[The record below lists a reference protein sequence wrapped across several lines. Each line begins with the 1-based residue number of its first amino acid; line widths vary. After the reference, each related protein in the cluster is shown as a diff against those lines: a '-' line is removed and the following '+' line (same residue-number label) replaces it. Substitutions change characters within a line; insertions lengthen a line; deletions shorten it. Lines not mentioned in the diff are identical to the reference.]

1 LPTNLPAEA
10 KHKWNEVS
18 LARNPKE
25 KLRLLKEF
33 LSLVPKHKGTAKLCA
48 QVKRQMAALRREI
61 EESKRRKAGSGPKFF
76 IEKEGAAQIV
86 VLGPTNVGRSSLLA
100 SLTNAKVEVSDNPFT
115 TKKPVPGMLR
125 YQDIQIQL
133 VEAPALIDGSA
144 EGEAWGLQTLALARN
159 SDGLILMVDLSDNPS
174 EQLALILKELNKTR
188 ILVQKPRARVELER
202 KHVGFGLR
210 ITLIG
215 SLIGCTIKDVERL
228 LKNYRIND
236 ASVKI
241 YGEATLDDVED
252 AVFEN
257 VVYRPAIVVAN
268 KLDFEGAGTGLKSLK
283 AYVGDK
289 LQVIPVSC
297 KTGTNMERLGEELFK
312 SLEIIRVYTKEPNR
326 KVPSSKPFILKKG
339 ATILDVAKLIH
350 SDFVERFSYARVWSK
365 RLKFSPQ
372 KVGLSFG
379 LDDGD
384 IVEIRLR

>member
-1 LPTNLPAEA
+1 
-10 KHKWNEVS
+10 
-18 LARNPKE
+18 
-25 KLRLLKEF
+25 
-33 LSLVPKHKGTAKLCA
+33 
-48 QVKRQMAALRREI
+48 
-61 EESKRRKAGSGPKFF
+61 
-76 IEKEGAAQIV
+76 
-86 VLGPTNVGRSSLLA
+86 
-100 SLTNAKVEVSDNPFT
+100 
-115 TKKPVPGMLR
+115 
-125 YQDIQIQL
+125 
-133 VEAPALIDGSA
+133 
-144 EGEAWGLQTLALARN
+144 
-159 SDGLILMVDLSDNPS
+159 
-174 EQLALILKELNKTR
+174 
-188 ILVQKPRARVELER
+188 
-202 KHVGFGLR
+202 
-210 ITLIG
+210 
-215 SLIGCTIKDVERL
+215 
-228 LKNYRIND
+228 
-236 ASVKI
+236 
-241 YGEATLDDVED
+241 
-252 AVFEN
+252 
-257 VVYRPAIVVAN
+257 VAN